1 MDRATALVASVEE
14 VAADVKAFRLVLED
28 EKNIP
33 FEPGGHLDV
42 EVLVG
47 GQVQTRSYSMFR
59 LDDEPGFAIAVKH
72 APHGHGGSAYMW
84 SQKAGAR
91 LGVRRARNSLPMDYS
106 ANRYL
111 LIAAG
116 IGVTPIIAAARALH
130 EAGKSVGMHYCVR
143 RTSGAPFIAELER
156 LLGGAII
163 VHASAGGQ
171 RTQADRLIEQV
182 DSNTICYVCGPIGFM
197 DELIH
202 AWHRRGLPKHHLRF
216 ETFGSSGRL
225 PTGKFEVVVRE
236 TGARVLVP
244 EEMSMLDAL
253 IVAKQE
259 VMYGCRRGECGLCK
273 VEVDELDG
281 EIDHRDVF
289 LSDQERALNRAIC
302 CCVSR
307 VRGHSIVIRADGI
320 SHGRPK
326 HGLGRS

>member
-1 MDRATALVASVEE
+1 MDREIALVASVRD
-14 VAADVKAFRLVLED
+14 VAPDVKAFRLVLED
-28 EKNIP
+28 ERAVP

-59 LDDEPGFAIAVKH
+59 LNDQPGLWIAVRH

-84 SQKAGAR
+84 SQKAGMR
-91 LGVRRARNSLPMDYS
+91 LGVRRARNSLPVDYG

-116 IGVTPIIAAARALH
+116 IGVTPIIAMARALH
-130 EAGKSVGMHYCVR
+130 QAGKSVGMHYCVR
-143 RTSGAPFIAELER
+143 RASAAPFVPELEG
-156 LLGGAII
+156 LLGRALI
-163 VHASAGGQ
+163 VHESASGSRA
-171 RTQADRLIEQV
+171 QADRLIDQA

-197 DELIH
+197 DEVIH

-244 EEMSMLDAL
+244 EEMGMLDAL
-253 IVAKQE
+253 IAAKQE

-307 VRGHSIVIRADGI
+307 VRGLSIVIRTDGI
-320 SHGRPK
+320 SHGRPMQRT
-326 HGLGRS
+326 GRS